1 MSSTQELC
9 FLFDINNRLLPGP
22 FVQVFVSLPM
32 ALIWLAVSMLFT
44 SLVVSGVFVFGL
56 WLLERLKSISLLFY
70 ELETNLLCFTF
81 SLLFVYQSFC
91 RNNWWWLVVDI
102 HSEDKVSLDM
112 EDPKKSF
119 VTRLVK
125 SLLSI
130 VPGLGFFRRKL
141 FSVAKLDWIVCSTK
155 MECE

>member
-1 MSSTQELC
+1 MYSIQELHL
-9 FLFDINNRLLPGP
+9 LFGISNRLLLGQY
-22 FVQVFVSLPM
+22 VQVFVSLPM
-32 ALIWLAVSMLFT
+32 ELIWLAVSTLFT
-44 SLVVSGVFVFGL
+44 NLVVHGVFFFVR

-91 RNNWWWLVVDI
+91 RDTRWWLVVDI

-130 VPGLGFFRRKL
+130 VPGLGFFRRKI
-141 FSVAKLDWIVCSTK
+141 FSVAKLDWIVCLTK
-155 MECE
+155 I